1 MPSRSQR
8 KREGVMQQTMSLPH
22 WEQGWLGGCIERWNA
37 LNDSR
42 QNKKIKD
49 ARALVIAAGLTKSTK
64 NTTAAATATTSIF
77 VAVAAPESI
86 LDTHGLTILAI
97 FIDTCGKA
105 NASTFLTEYK
115 ASGKSRKDL
124 AKALV
129 REACRYA
136 TAPAVRPT
144 GPAPVDNTITL
155 ADIRREREAEE
166 AAAAEALRI
175 ATFVPPALTPHMTK
189 AYEMGMAGE
198 TLRLSADRGDQEIL
212 ESGRKLAIK
221 FHWRRIFVLLAQEV
235 TLIHKEHLEQ
245 CIDRHVNF
253 QFCFDEA
260 DAAYSR
266 LWLSGVPED
275 ANAAAVLKAKRARDT
290 ESWSN
295 INALERGVAASYRR
309 CQMKALMIA
318 GVHILMRKWW
328 KQAPKTAPRVKKHVR
343 LTAAEK
349 AVRHNEV
356 VKQLL
361 PSYLVARDISTF
373 TKPVET
379 IQTIR
384 LGNLREARGDAQVR
398 DLNQDIRSFIE
409 RNGGVIT
416 QERGAVFVPLISR
429 TRQTQGY
436 CFVKLTSPAN
446 ARLLLDRLATL
457 THAMLIDSRTGE
469 EREVFPELAAS
480 DRKTKEQMEAEKAK
494 AAAAKRSEPSSVD
507 SVSAA
512 IKAAMRGPGGE
523 LKPICLAEIKRE
535 KMSAAEQAL
544 KDRIAAA
551 FPTLSDAPTVTAKQF
566 EVSFAAAAAKPLP
579 EKVEVIDPFQIKV
592 AGVEY
597 ALIAAPTT
605 VIGKAQ
611 MALRQAAAD
620 ALAVEERR
628 AARSAKHSVM
638 VEDASSHWLVERET
652 EVKVVVAEKKEEVV
666 YKSFQEAFKAR
677 LAAAAA
683 KK

>member
-1 MPSRSQR
+1 M
-8 KREGVMQQTMSLPH
+8 MQQTMSLPH
-22 WEQGWLGGCIERWNA
+22 REQGWLGGCIERWNA
-37 LNDSR
+37 LNDSI
-42 QNKKIKD
+42 QTKKIQD
-49 ARALVIAAGLTKSTK
+49 ARALVIAAGLTQSTK
-64 NTTAAATATTSIF
+64 TANASVAASVAVADSIY

-86 LDTHGLTILAI
+86 LNTHGLTILAI
-97 FIDTCGKA
+97 FIDTCGKG
-105 NASTFLTEYK
+105 NATTFLTEYK
-115 ASGKSRKDL
+115 ASTKSRKDL

-136 TAPAVRPT
+136 TAPAVRLA

-189 AYEMGMAGE
+189 AYEMGMAAE
-198 TLRLSADRGDQEIL
+198 SLRLSADLDDQELL

-260 DAAYSR
+260 DAEYRA

-295 INALERGVAASYRR
+295 INALERGVVASYRR

-318 GVHILMRKWW
+318 GLHILMRKWW

-343 LTAAEK
+343 LTTAEK
-349 AVRHNEV
+349 AAATASMIRKLKANEITAKV
-356 VKQLL
+356 IVPIKPVEQIHTIVIKNL
-361 PSYLVARDISTF
+361 PEVNRVTSRDLNSAIRRLVARYGG
-373 TKPVET
+373 E
-379 IQTIR
+379 
-384 LGNLREARGDAQVR
+384 VR
-398 DLNQDIRSFIE
+398 TGI
-409 RNGGVIT
+409 GGVYIPMA
-416 QERGAVFVPLISR
+416 GHASKGF
-429 TRQTQGY
+429 
-436 CFVKLTSPAN
+436 CFVELVSAEN
-446 ARLLLDRLATL
+446 ARRTL
-457 THAMLIDSRTGE
+457 EAMGVSVELEFGGVVS
-469 EREVFPELAAS
+469 ELAPTLALS
-480 DRKTKEQMEAEKAK
+480 NRKTKEEMEAEKAK
-494 AAAAKRSEPSSVD
+494 VAAEKRAAESVD

-512 IKAAMRGPGGE
+512 IKTAMRGPGGE

-551 FPTLSDAPTVTAKQF
+551 FPTLSDAPTAAAKQF

-597 ALIAAPTT
+597 ALVAAPTT

-628 AARSAKHSVM
+628 AARSAKRSEM
-638 VEDASSHWLVERET
+638 VEDATSHWLVERET